1 MRRVKSSHS
10 SKQEK
15 SVDTEIIINEG
26 AENETAYEVR
36 FNRKTEWSHDSN
48 YGADADGNRG
58 IPMTFIDED
67 YAVDISVND
76 SDIKDY
82 PSYFQEEIKK
92 EINHWLEL
100 NLPEEEERGE
110 Y

>member
-1 MRRVKSSHS
+1 MNHQVKDIKITLDICDVEYIVSFQRYTLFSY
-10 SKQEK
+10 
-15 SVDTEIIINEG
+15 DP
-26 AENETAYEVR
+26 
-36 FNRKTEWSHDSN
+36 N